1 MKYDITY
8 SCGHTGTVELY
19 GKTSERESKI
29 RWYETT
35 AVCPECY
42 KKQQQ
47 EAAAETTI
55 KYELPELEG
64 SEKQV
69 AWAKKLM
76 ESAITVLETEGRKTA
91 EEQAPTEA
99 AKSQAHKA
107 IDAHIARIRS
117 AKHAADIIDTFKG
130 INFSAT
136 NKSDILGKIFYAM
149 DYNKVSPCKF

>member
-1 MKYDITY
+1 MKYDVTY

-47 EAAAETTI
+47 EAAETIT
-55 KYELPELEG
+55 KYDLPE
-64 SEKQV
+64 
-69 AWAKKLM
+69 
-76 ESAITVLETEGRKTA
+76 
-91 EEQAPTEA
+91 A
-99 AKSQAHKA
+99 A
-107 IDAHIARIRS
+107 
-117 AKHAADIIDTFKG
+117 
-130 INFSAT
+130 
-136 NKSDILGKIFYAM
+136 NKSDILGKIFYGM

>member
-1 MKYDITY
+1 MKYDVTY

-42 KKQQQ
+42 KKQQ
-47 EAAAETTI
+47 EEAAETIT
-55 KYELPELEG
+55 KYDLPELGG

-117 AKHAADIIDTFKG
+117 AKHAADIIDTFKD
-130 INFSAT
+130 INFSAA

>member
-8 SCGHTGTVELY
+8 SCGHAGTVELY

-42 KKQQQ
+42 KKQQ
-47 EAAAETTI
+47 EEAAETIT
-55 KYELPELEG
+55 KYELPELGG

-130 INFSAT
+130 INFSTA
-136 NKSDILGKIFYAM
+136 NKSDILGKIFYEM

>member
-8 SCGHTGTVELY
+8 SCGSAGTVELY

-42 KKQQQ
+42 KKQQ
-47 EAAAETTI
+47 EAAAETTA
-55 KYELPELEG
+55 KYDLPELEG

-76 ESAITVLETEGRKTA
+76 GSAITVLETEGRKTA

-130 INFSAT
+130 INFSTA
-136 NKSDILGKIFYAM
+136 NKSDILGKIFYEM

>member
-1 MKYDITY
+1 MTYDITY
-8 SCGHTGTVELY
+8 SCGHAGTVELY

-42 KKQQQ
+42 KKQQ
-47 EAAAETTI
+47 EAAAETTT
-55 KYELPELEG
+55 KCELPELEG

-130 INFSAT
+130 ITFSTA
-136 NKSDILGKIFYAM
+136 NKSDILGKIFYEM

>member
-1 MKYDITY
+1 MNSTARPQSVNQKSAGMKPQQYAPSAT
-8 SCGHTGTVELY
+8 
-19 GKTSERESKI
+19 
-29 RWYETT
+29 
-35 AVCPECY
+35 

-47 EAAAETTI
+47 EAAAETTT

-136 NKSDILGKIFYAM
+136 SKSDILGKIFYEM

>member
-8 SCGHTGTVELY
+8 SCGHAGTVELY

-42 KKQQQ
+42 KKQQ
-47 EAAAETTI
+47 EEAAETIT
-55 KYELPELEG
+55 KYELPELGG

-130 INFSAT
+130 INFSAA
-136 NKSDILGKIFYAM
+136 NKSDILGKIFYEM

>member
-8 SCGHTGTVELY
+8 SCGHAGTVELY

-42 KKQQQ
+42 KKQQ
-47 EAAAETTI
+47 EEAAETIT
-55 KYELPELEG
+55 KYDLPELEG
-64 SEKQV
+64 SKKQV

-107 IDAHIARIRS
+107 IDAHIARIHS

-130 INFSAT
+130 INFNAT
-136 NKSDILGKIFYAM
+136 NKSDILGKIFYEM

>member
-42 KKQQQ
+42 KKQQ
-47 EAAAETTI
+47 EETAKTI
-55 KYELPELEG
+55 TKYDLPELGG

-117 AKHAADIIDTFKG
+117 AKHAADIIDTFKD
-130 INFSAT
+130 INFSAA
-136 NKSDILGKIFYAM
+136 NKSDILGKIFYEM